1 MKLKIMMMAF
11 CAFAAL
17 TMEAQTGATAPLG
30 RTTFGF
36 RAGVN
41 FQNFNG
47 KDQNGDMLSNNLVT
61 RFHGGVNVEI
71 PIAVDFYL
79 QPGLLY
85 ITKGTLRKQTINGE
99 KNNATATLGYIEMP
113 INLLYKPLLG
123 TGHLIIGF
131 GPYVA
136 YGVWGKAKYEVG
148 ATSRTE
154 DVVFKNTVSSTDR
167 TDVTYFRP
175 FDAGANIIAGYEFSN
190 RISFQLNAQL
200 GMLRVNPT
208 YSMNPNDQSSA
219 KNTGFG
225 LSLGYRL

>member
-1 MKLKIMMMAF
+1 MMAMIS
-11 CAFAAL
+11 AQ
-17 TMEAQTGATAPLG
+17 AQTDATAPLG

-41 FQNFNG
+41 WQNFNG
-47 KDQNGDMLSNNLVT
+47 KDENGNMLSNQLVT

-71 PIAVDFYL
+71 PVAVDFYI

-85 ITKGTLRKQTINGE
+85 ATKGSLRKTMQNDQPLH
-99 KNNATATLGYIEMP
+99 ATATIGYVEMP
-113 INLLYKPLLG
+113 VNLLYKPLLG
-123 TGHLIIGF
+123 TGHLIVGF
-131 GPYVA
+131 GPYIA
-136 YGVWGKAKYEVG
+136 YGVWGKARYELAG
-148 ATSRTE
+148 TTRTE
-154 DVVFKNTVSSTDR
+154 DVKFKNTVETGDR

-175 FDAGANIIAGYEFSN
+175 LDAGANLIAGYEFSN

-208 YSMNPNDQSSA
+208 YKMNPGDQSSV

-225 LSLGYRL
+225 ISVGYRL